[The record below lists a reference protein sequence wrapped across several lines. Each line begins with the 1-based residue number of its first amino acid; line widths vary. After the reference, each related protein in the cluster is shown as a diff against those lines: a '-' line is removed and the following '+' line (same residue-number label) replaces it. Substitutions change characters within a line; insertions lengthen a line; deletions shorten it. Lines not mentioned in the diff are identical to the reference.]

1 MTLISLGYVALRDGM
16 TKFEAKQADE
26 QIRLNN
32 HGKTPVDKN
41 GKSLQ
46 TNVGLFEMY
55 DKNKDGII
63 GNDEYQKYRNDIKE
77 KFKSMLKDN
86 KNNIQDIFNTLK
98 NRPQSKYHIM

>member
-1 MTLISLGYVALRDGM
+1 MTLISLGNVALHNGM
-16 TKFEAKQADE
+16 TKFEAEQADE

-77 KFKSMLKDN
+77 KFKSVLKN
-86 KNNIQDIFNTLK
+86 SKKEVQDIFNTLK
-98 NRPQSKYHIM
+98 NRPQSKYYIM